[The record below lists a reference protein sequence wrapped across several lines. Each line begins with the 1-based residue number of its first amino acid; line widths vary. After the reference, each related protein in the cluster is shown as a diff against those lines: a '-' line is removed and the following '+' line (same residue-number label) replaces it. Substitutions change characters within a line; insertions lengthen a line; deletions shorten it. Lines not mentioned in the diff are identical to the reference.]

1 MGPLL
6 ADAKLLGQ
14 RTGEMHLALAS
25 DPGHPVFG
33 TETVST
39 LQMRSVYQSI
49 RSTVKTSIAVLKR
62 RRSQLHEADAAQV
75 DELIEAEN
83 TLLDQI
89 KAVMSEKITID
100 RIRIHGDYHLG
111 QVLYTG
117 KDFVII
123 DFEGEPQ
130 RPLSERRLKRLALRD
145 VAGMV
150 RSFHYALLM
159 ASRQVDESG
168 WDDGSRQHLVGWTH
182 TIHRWL
188 AAEFVNAYRSAVEG
202 SPIVP
207 TDETHFRELLDVLII
222 EKAAYEL
229 EYEVNNRPDF
239 VNVPLSGI
247 LDTLR

>member
-1 MGPLL
+1 
-6 ADAKLLGQ
+6 
-14 RTGEMHLALAS
+14 
-25 DPGHPVFG
+25 
-33 TETVST
+33 
-39 LQMRSVYQSI
+39 MRSVYQSI
-49 RSTVKTSIAVLKR
+49 RSTVKTSIGLLRR
-62 RRSQLHEADAAQV
+62 RRSSLHEDDAGMV
-75 DELIEAEN
+75 DELIDQEAAI
-83 TLLDQI
+83 LHQI
-89 KAVMSEKITID
+89 KAVMSEKIAVD

-159 ASRQVDESG
+159 ASRQIDRSG
-168 WDDGSRQHLVGWTH
+168 WDDGRRQHLIDWTQ

-188 AAEFVNAYRSAVEG
+188 TAELVTGYREVVDG

-207 TDETHFRELLDVLII
+207 ADPTHFRELLDVLIV

-239 VNVPLSGI
+239 VGVPLSGI